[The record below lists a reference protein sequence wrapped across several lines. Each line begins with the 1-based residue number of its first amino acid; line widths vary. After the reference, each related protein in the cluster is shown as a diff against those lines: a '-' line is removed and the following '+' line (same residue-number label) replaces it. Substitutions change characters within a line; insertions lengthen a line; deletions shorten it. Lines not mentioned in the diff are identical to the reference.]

1 MAAPVGLK
9 NSNYDL
15 QFIRDLYDKMF
26 PNAKDYIKFL
36 REEIN
41 QCHYEKSNL
50 LFNNLYKLSLVTSFC
65 KFSDVFGLKISV
77 MSGTC

>member
-1 MAAPVGLK
+1 MAAPEGLK
-9 NSNYDL
+9 NPNYNL

-50 LFNNLYKLSLVTSFC
+50 FFDKM
-65 KFSDVFGLKISV
+65 LKRTKEEKNI
-77 MSGTC
+77 TLPL

>member
-1 MAAPVGLK
+1 MVAPLVSK
-9 NSNYDL
+9 NSNYNL

-41 QCHYEKSNL
+41 QCHYKKSNL
-50 LFNNLYKLSLVTSFC
+50 SFDKMLKRTKKEKKILLSFY
-65 KFSDVFGLKISV
+65 
-77 MSGTC
+77 